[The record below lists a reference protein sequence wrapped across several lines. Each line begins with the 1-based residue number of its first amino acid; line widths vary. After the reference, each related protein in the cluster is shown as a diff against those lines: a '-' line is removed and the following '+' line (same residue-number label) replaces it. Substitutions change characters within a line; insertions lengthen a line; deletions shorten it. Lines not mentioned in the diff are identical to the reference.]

1 MKQSVS
7 YDRSTFWQGY
17 HVNVLYDYQT
27 MLYYKFLLYIIFL
40 LLMLKAFE
48 ARERCGLMYMN
59 ALLFSDLLEI

>member
-7 YDRSTFWQGY
+7 YDKSTFWH

-48 ARERCGLMYMN
+48 ARERCELMYMN
-59 ALLFSDLLEI
+59 ALFFSDLLEILL